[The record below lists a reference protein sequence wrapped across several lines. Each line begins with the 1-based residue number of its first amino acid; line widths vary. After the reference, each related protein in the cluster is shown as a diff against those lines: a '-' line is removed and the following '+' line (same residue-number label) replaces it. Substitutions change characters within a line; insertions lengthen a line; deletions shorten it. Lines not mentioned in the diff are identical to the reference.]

1 VGNQLHLLGLRP
13 LLRGLCAGQDVFR
26 LVAHH
31 HVALLGHEADD
42 QAEDL
47 LRPAGIVP
55 GDPHAVGM
63 AEFRL
68 AVVLRKLLLGEHE
81 LAIRFD
87 VVGVA
92 TRFVERIDDQRP
104 RDLDRLAL
112 LVVVE
117 HQAPAEPA
125 LGRLVRLVEHGVGPH
140 GYDLGGGDRRVVL
153 PRPGDLVQIQ
163 LRAARQ
169 CGGNRCRQQQAEG
182 SADG

>member
-1 VGNQLHLLGLRP
+1 VGNQLHRVGGLRAR
-13 LLRGLCAGQDVFR
+13 LRSLRAGQDVFR
-26 LVAHH
+26 LLAHD

-42 QAEDL
+42 QAEYL
-47 LRPAGIVP
+47 LRPVGIVP
-55 GDPHAVGM
+55 GNPHAVGV

-68 AVVLRKLLLGEHE
+68 AVVLRKLLLGEHV

-87 VVGVA
+87 VVGV
-92 TRFVERIDDQRP
+92 TPRFVERIDQQRP
-104 RDLDRLAL
+104 LDLDRLVL

-140 GYDLGGGDRRVVL
+140 GHDLGGWDRVVVL
-153 PRPGDLVQIQ
+153 PRPGDLVEVQ
-163 LRAARQ
+163 LRAARE
-169 CGGNRCRQQQAEG
+169 GGNRCRQQQAEG